1 MMTLINLTPEVVEF
15 LETNSH
21 IHIDETGQVMYIVNN
36 NLYMPTDEEG
46 VFSVTYLEQPPE
58 EDTVIN

>member
-1 MMTLINLTPEVVEF
+1 MLLIKLKPEVVEF
-15 LETNSH
+15 LEENSN
-21 IHIDETGQVMYIVNN
+21 IHIDATGQVMYIVNN